1 MLELLFDIIRSSFNF
16 SSCYPH
22 SYAHVSRHGLIGIA
36 ATKIFVLS
44 CLFLF
49 SPAANIREA

>member
-49 SPAANIREA
+49 GPAANIREA